1 MRVLLV
7 CTLLS
12 FASVAAFAADKYDGP
27 RPPKKDLLYLA
38 HADNLIPTDALD
50 ATEDRKKD
58 DVIASVP
65 GTSSTAR
72 TPLSEP
78 IFIIE
83 TDKLQPEGLELYK
96 LDVKN
101 GRREVTLSQKKRRG
115 GPKPLR
121 LTVTRLERGLYKVE
135 AAETLENGQYGIS
148 PTGSSRVFCFEVY

>member
-1 MRVLLV
+1 
-7 CTLLS
+7 
-12 FASVAAFAADKYDGP
+12 
-27 RPPKKDLLYLA
+27 
-38 HADNLIPTDALD
+38 
-50 ATEDRKKD
+50 
-58 DVIASVP
+58 VIASVP